1 MAQETGGSRTGGRL
15 TRFGS
20 LILAAAA
27 LSACARAHDEISPA
41 FVPPDAFAPATCDD
55 LSLMRVKTERTL
67 LLASLAQDGVAR
79 DDRTRTFGIPSLF
92 GTIFEESRE
101 AEVAQLKGELQTI
114 DLALIRKACL
124 AGADAAARAPT
135 K

>member
-1 MAQETGGSRTGGRL
+1 MAQKGTGSQAGGRMA
-15 TRFGS
+15 RFGA
-20 LILAAAA
+20 LALAVTGMA
-27 LSACARAHDEISPA
+27 ACAPTHDQIAPA
-41 FVPPDAFAPATCDD
+41 LVPLETFARATCDD
-55 LSLMRVKTERTL
+55 LSLMRVRTERTL
-67 LLASLAQDGVAR
+67 LFASFAQDGVAR

-114 DLALIRKACL
+114 DLALMRKNCL
-124 AGADAAARAPT
+124 AVSSTSAPPT